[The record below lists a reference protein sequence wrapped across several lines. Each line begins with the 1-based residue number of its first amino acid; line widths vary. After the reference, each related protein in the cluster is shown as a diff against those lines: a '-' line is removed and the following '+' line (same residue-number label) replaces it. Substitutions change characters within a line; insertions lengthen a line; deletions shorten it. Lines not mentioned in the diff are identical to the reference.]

1 MKRTGSGAKSSRSNA
16 TSIEFMRAKQFA
28 VCLRNDGYEVSL
40 ERRKIY
46 QVLPDAD
53 AARHRQVRVIDE
65 SGEDY
70 LYPQNFFAP
79 IELPQPLRR
88 AVLAAA

>member
-1 MKRTGSGAKSSRSNA
+1 MK
-16 TSIEFMRAKQFA
+16 AKQFA
-28 VCLRNDGYEVSL
+28 ICLKNDGYEVSL

-53 AARHRQVRVIDE
+53 AAKHKQVRVVDE

-70 LYPQNFFAP
+70 LYPQSFFAP
-79 IELPQPLRR
+79 IELPQPIRR
-88 AVLAAA
+88 AVLAAV

>member
-1 MKRTGSGAKSSRSNA
+1 MKT
-16 TSIEFMRAKQFA
+16 KQFA
-28 VCLRNDGYEVSL
+28 VCLRNDGYQVSL

-46 QVLPDAD
+46 QVVPDPE
-53 AARHRQVRVIDE
+53 AAKHRQVRVIDE

-79 IELPQPLRR
+79 IELPQPMRR
-88 AVLAAA
+88 AVLAAV